1 MEKRGPGSG
10 SWNRGARPRN
20 YFLKLWAILGSL
32 KANPL
37 DTFFFRRQSPAYNG
51 APMRCWWILAISV
64 SLCTAAIAND
74 QPRSTDIGSGKPPAQ
89 GPIFKVGGPISP
101 PRVKSAP
108 DPQYSKEARH
118 AHVQGVVVLRMVVG
132 VDGRA
137 QQVKV
142 SRSLGYGLDEEA
154 VKAVQKWRFEPA
166 KRKGKPVPVQINVE
180 VNFRL

>member
-1 MEKRGPGSG
+1 MRGL
-10 SWNRGARPRN
+10 R
-20 YFLKLWAILGSL
+20 IVVVV
-32 KANPL
+32 
-37 DTFFFRRQSPAYNG
+37 
-51 APMRCWWILAISV
+51 LATS
-64 SLCTAAIAND
+64 AAIAAAD
-74 QPRSTDIGSGKPPAQ
+74 HPRSTDIGSGKPPDQ
-89 GPIFKVGGPISP
+89 GPVLKVGGPISA

-108 DPQYSKEARH
+108 DPQYSKEARR
-118 AHVQGVVVLRMVVG
+118 AKVQGVVVLWMIVG

-137 QQVKV
+137 HDVKV